1 MHLREQRNRIRSMR
15 ERKLGL
21 VIVFALLVFLGFIL
35 WNWIETCYRRRQLFD
50 LYFPATV
57 QGLSVGANVI
67 IDGHKIGQVESI
79 RLQDISPQ
87 DPRQNYV
94 VVTVYAD
101 LRQLW
106 NLPGKIDSESYRES
120 VEKQIEYGLRARL
133 RLPSLIADGLCVEFF
148 YDRSK
153 PAFFA
158 DDPLCENIEIPT
170 FSRSLSQYIDQINA
184 RIEEYRLQEL
194 SEKLLG
200 AEDKL
205 RKLNRQLQQTDF
217 NALNST
223 LVSKSEK
230 LREQLEAE
238 SLQRQL
244 DTFNTAVESLSRA
257 VANSK
262 LNAEGPFEN
271 CSEKLNAL
279 SGQIEDL
286 NSLLNNPREIN
297 LTFLSELNATLK
309 RCRNAL
315 QAYERAKRGPML

>member
-1 MHLREQRNRIRSMR
+1 MSLREQRSRIRSMR

-21 VIVFALLVFLGFIL
+21 VIVFALLAFLGFIL

-50 LYFPATV
+50 LYFPVTV

-67 IDGHKIGQVESI
+67 IDGRKIGQVESI
-79 RLQDISPQ
+79 RLQDIAPQ
-87 DPRQNYV
+87 DPRRNYI

-101 LRQLW
+101 LRRLW
-106 NLPGKIDSESYRES
+106 NLPGKIDSESYRKS

-133 RLPSLIADGLCVEFF
+133 LLPSLIADGLCVELF

-184 RIEEYRLQEL
+184 RIEEYRLREL

-205 RKLNRQLQQTDF
+205 RKLNKQLKQTDF
-217 NALNST
+217 TALNDT
-223 LVSKSEK
+223 LVSKSGK
-230 LREQLEAE
+230 LRQQLESE
-238 SLQRQL
+238 SLRLEL
-244 DTFNTAVESLSRA
+244 DTFNTAIERFSRA
-257 VANSK
+257 VEAGNR
-262 LNAEGPFEN
+262 NAEN
-271 CSEKLNAL
+271 TLRDCSEKLKAL
-279 SGQIEDL
+279 SAQIEAPT
-286 NSLLNNPREIN
+286 SA
-297 LTFLSELNATLK
+297 LSELRGFDLTLLSEINETLK
-309 RCRNAL
+309 RYRDALNA
-315 QAYERAKRGPML
+315 YKEAKISN

>member
-1 MHLREQRNRIRSMR
+1 MSLREQRNRIRSMR

-50 LYFPATV
+50 LYFPVTV

-67 IDGHKIGQVESI
+67 IDGRKIGQVESI
-79 RLQDISPQ
+79 RLQDIAPQ

-194 SEKLLG
+194 SERLLG

-205 RKLNRQLQQTDF
+205 RSLNKQLQQTDF
-217 NALNST
+217 NALNNT
-223 LVSKSEK
+223 LVSKSGK
-230 LREQLEAE
+230 LCQQLESE
-238 SLQRQL
+238 SLRLEL
-244 DTFNTAVESLSRA
+244 DTFNAAIERFSRA
-257 VANSK
+257 VADGNR
-262 LNAEGPFEN
+262 NAESAFKD
-271 CSEKLNAL
+271 CSEKLKTL
-279 SGQIEDL
+279 SEQLDAPDSVL
-286 NSLLNNPREIN
+286 NKLQDFD
-297 LTFLSELNATLK
+297 LTFLSELNETLK
-309 RCRNAL
+309 RYRDSLNA
-315 QAYERAKRGPML
+315 YDKRLKVRD

>member
-1 MHLREQRNRIRSMR
+1 MR

-50 LYFPATV
+50 LYFPVTV

-67 IDGHKIGQVESI
+67 IDGRKIGQVESI
-79 RLQDISPQ
+79 RLQDIAPQ

-194 SEKLLG
+194 SERLLG

-205 RKLNRQLQQTDF
+205 RSLNKQLQQTDF
-217 NALNST
+217 NALNNT
-223 LVSKSEK
+223 LVSKSGK
-230 LREQLEAE
+230 LRQQLESE
-238 SLQRQL
+238 SLRLEL
-244 DTFNTAVESLSRA
+244 DTFNAAIERFSRA
-257 VANSK
+257 VADGNR
-262 LNAEGPFEN
+262 NAESAFKD
-271 CSEKLNAL
+271 CSEKLKTL
-279 SGQIEDL
+279 SEQLDAPDSVL
-286 NSLLNNPREIN
+286 NKLQDFD
-297 LTFLSELNATLK
+297 LTFLSELNETLK
-309 RCRNAL
+309 RYRDSL
-315 QAYERAKRGPML
+315 KAYDKRLKLRD

>member
-1 MHLREQRNRIRSMR
+1 MSLREQRSRIRSMR

-50 LYFPATV
+50 LYFPVTV

-67 IDGHKIGQVESI
+67 IDGRKIGQVESI
-79 RLQDISPQ
+79 RLQDIAPQ
-87 DPRQNYV
+87 DPRRNYV

-184 RIEEYRLQEL
+184 RIEEYRLKEL
-194 SEKLLG
+194 SEKLLS
-200 AEDKL
+200 AEDRL
-205 RKLNRQLQQTDF
+205 RSLNKQLQQTDF
-217 NALNST
+217 NALNDT
-223 LVSKSEK
+223 LVSKSGKLRQQLESESLRLELDSFNAAIERFSRAVADGNQNAENTFNECSEK
-230 LREQLEAE
+230 LKTLAEQLEAPD
-238 SLQRQL
+238 SVLNKLQ
-244 DTFNTAVESLSRA
+244 DF
-257 VANSK
+257 
-262 LNAEGPFEN
+262 
-271 CSEKLNAL
+271 
-279 SGQIEDL
+279 D
-286 NSLLNNPREIN
+286 
-297 LTFLSELNATLK
+297 LTFLSELNETLK
-309 RCRNAL
+309 RYRDSL
-315 QAYERAKRGPML
+315 KAYDKRLKLRD